1 MSVQT
6 STDDHE
12 PAQRGDSRDLYKHNE
27 IKLKIILRRLL
38 GFKINEMVTIID
50 GKLPAMDP

>member
-1 MSVQT
+1 MIVQT

-12 PAQRGDSRDLYKHNE
+12 PAQREDSPDLYKHSE

-38 GFKINEMVTIID
+38 AFEINEMVTIMD
-50 GKLPAMDP
+50 SKLPAMDP